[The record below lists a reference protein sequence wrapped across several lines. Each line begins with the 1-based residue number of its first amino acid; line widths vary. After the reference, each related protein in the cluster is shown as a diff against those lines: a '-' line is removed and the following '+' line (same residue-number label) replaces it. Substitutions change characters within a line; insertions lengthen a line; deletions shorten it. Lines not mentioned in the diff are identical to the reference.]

1 MMTREEFLN
10 DLKSAL
16 SGMNEE
22 EIDSVLAY
30 YSEMLDDRVEAGMSE
45 EDALNA
51 MEPVETIAA
60 RVLSEAGVAEE
71 EPEEKESRDKEIR
84 RDADCV
90 KELHVKADNQRV
102 QLTTGDT
109 DEIVLRYRIE
119 DGDIYQLHEENG
131 VLTLEHTHR
140 PVSSYKIDP
149 GKLTVENFFDEV
161 GKFLGSINLGN
172 IFQINGNGKPRCIE
186 VVLPRV
192 FKGKIKVTTS
202 NSRISADNVT
212 CLDEVRLQSSNAR
225 IVLNHMVARTLY
237 AGTSNSR
244 IVLEDTYVREML
256 DATTSNSSVN
266 VKNVTCDENIRLCTS
281 NGAIRLEMI
290 EGKNITMKT
299 SNSPISGT
307 VKGAMEDYAITSG
320 TSNGH
325 NNLPCSDIGEKQLTA
340 KTSNGNISVEFV
352 N

>member
-1 MMTREEFLN
+1 MNREVFLN
-10 DLKSAL
+10 DLKNAL
-16 SGMNEE
+16 AGMDEE
-22 EIDSVLAY
+22 EISSVLAY
-30 YSEMLDDRVEAGMSE
+30 YSEMIDDRVEAGMSE
-45 EDALNA
+45 EDAVNA
-51 MEPVETIAA
+51 MEPVKTIAA

-84 RDADCV
+84 RDAECV
-90 KELHVKADNQRV
+90 KELHVIADNQRV

-186 VVLPRV
+186 VILPRV

-202 NSRISADNVT
+202 NSRITADNVT

-225 IVLNHMVARTLY
+225 IVLGHVVARTLY

-266 VKNVTCDENIRLCTS
+266 VKSVTCDENIRLRTS
-281 NGAIRLEMI
+281 NGAIRLEML
-290 EGKNITMKT
+290 EAKNITMKT
-299 SNSPISGT
+299 SNGSISGT
-307 VKGAMEDYAITSG
+307 VKGAKEDFAITSG

-325 NNLPCSDIGEKQLTA
+325 NNLPCTSVGEKQLTA
-340 KTSNGNISVEFV
+340 KTSNGNINVEFV
-352 N
+352 S